1 MPKRRKWTDN
11 VSFKPSKSHI
21 NNIRK
26 SRHLIQNEGGD
37 SGEVEPVVPAFSSS
51 ESESNSDQR
60 QNSTSEIT
68 DDDDQLEDETT
79 PLPGETPFDKVKVV
93 WEDQNIQVVIQ
104 RVAFRR
110 QINHILHVC
119 IIKREKN

>member
-11 VSFKPSKSHI
+11 VSFKPSKRHI
-21 NNIRK
+21 NSVRK
-26 SRHLIQNEGGD
+26 SRNLIQSERGD
-37 SGEVEPVVPAFSSS
+37 SGEDEPLVQSFSSS
-51 ESESNSDQR
+51 ESDSNSDVR

-68 DDDDQLEDETT
+68 DDDDQLEDEST
-79 PLPGETPFDKVKVV
+79 PLPGETPWDKVKVV

-110 QINHILHVC
+110 QINHILHV
-119 IIKREKN
+119 IILI